1 MKHRKTF
8 LGVGWKFPPEFDK
21 NSKSVTLVSEE
32 EDIRESLLILFST
45 RPGERMMQPDY
56 GCDLSIMSF
65 EPSNANLVGQVEG
78 IIQHAVLHYE
88 PRIILEDIKIS
99 TERALDGVLEVNIE
113 YTIIKTNRRSN
124 IVFPYYIIEGTDVSD
139 MPV

>member
-21 NSKSVTLVSEE
+21 ESKTVTLISEE
-32 EDIRESLLILFST
+32 DDIKESLIILFST
-45 RPGERMMQPDY
+45 RPGERMMQPEY
-56 GCDLSIMSF
+56 GCDLSIINF
-65 EPSNANLVGQVEG
+65 EPISSSLLGQLENL
-78 IIQHAVLHYE
+78 IQFAILRFE
-88 PRIILEDIKIS
+88 PRIQIDSIEIL
-99 TERALDGVLEVNIE
+99 TEKALDGILEISVDYIVR
-113 YTIIKTNRRSN
+113 KTNSRSN